1 MATKNSVQYAK
12 EINVP
17 QQLKEPYEMAGVKRS
32 AYATYVAAAFAI
44 GDTLNLFTLPT
55 KARIVGG
62 YMEHD
67 GLAPGTTEGTIALG
81 YAGASDA
88 ILAATGVGTAGRT
101 QLPKLGSIG
110 ADMGGKL
117 IIATL
122 ATTAATD
129 GKVLTVCLEYVID

>member
-12 EINVP
+12 EIKVP
-17 QQLKEPYEMAGVKRS
+17 QQLKEPYEMAGVKRN

-55 KARIVGG
+55 KARVVGG

-67 GLAPGTTEGTIALG
+67 GLAAATTIALG

-88 ILAATGVGTAGRT
+88 ILAATAVGTAGRT

-122 ATTAATD
+122 GGANATD
-129 GKVLTVCLEYVID
+129 GKILTVCLEYVID